1 MAADYLSREVIPSL
15 LDRLIDLDP
24 ESLPELPV
32 SDGEQI
38 REFRAGL
45 CRDLTA
51 LLNTRRAAQDFDP
64 GYAEA
69 ANSLLAFGVIDFTS
83 HSLKKGTEQE
93 QLRLSIERA
102 VRQFEPRLERV
113 TVSVA
118 EADAQRLLLRFEIS
132 ANLRTE
138 SGDPVVFDATVH
150 RDSRRVAVSGG
161 A

>member
-1 MAADYLSREVIPSL
+1 MAANYLSREVIPSL

-24 ESLPELPV
+24 ESLHELPV
-32 SDGEQI
+32 SEGEQE
-38 REFRAGL
+38 REFRTGL

-51 LLNTRRAAQDFDP
+51 LLNTRRAAQDFDS

-83 HSLKKGTEQE
+83 HNLKKGTEQE

-102 VRQFEPRLERV
+102 IRQFEPRLERV

-138 SGDPVVFDATVH
+138 AGDPVVFDATVH